1 VSVIRDVVAELSGE
15 PYRELALRVHSGTV
29 DLRASCFSA
38 KSGGV
43 EEANPMRNHSDL
55 VPADPLGACQE
66 ERAERSSFERRDQV
80 QVHPADES
88 ADPHAT
94 ASERNAEDHPGAGR
108 SRNNDPEKEPTQDQE
123 RERASERTK

>member
-15 PYRELALRVHSGTV
+15 LREELALRVQSGTV
-29 DLRASCFSA
+29 DIRDSCSSA
-38 KSGGV
+38 ESGGV
-43 EEANPMRNHSDL
+43 EETNPMRDHSDL

-66 ERAERSSFERRDQV
+66 ERAERSSFERGDQV

-88 ADPHAT
+88 ADPHAP
-94 ASERNAEDHPGAGR
+94 ASERNAEDHPRAGR

-123 RERASERTK
+123 RERASERTR